1 MNDHGALRSPFASHC
16 PSPLPAMPAMPG
28 NGEFEAC
35 PRGMTTPSEGSRRQQ
50 GGSSALPAPPRSRLF
65 PFFLGTF
72 FLALLLV
79 SGVLPGPHSA
89 AEGLASGPMAPLLP
103 SLPHPVV
110 SSSPGLAATSP
121 GASETASSGVLGLA
135 ASFIGTSSPD
145 QDYSDLFCLHN
156 DSGPGPVL
164 ECHHDDPPLSSPGIS
179 PPFLASV
186 PISPPS
192 LLLRIPSLTGST
204 KKAPSPTLSSPTP
217 PPRGLL
223 V

>member
-16 PSPLPAMPAMPG
+16 PSSLPSMPVMSG
-28 NGEFEAC
+28 KGEPEAC
-35 PRGMTTPSEGSRRQQ
+35 PLGMTTPSEGSRRQQ
-50 GGSSALPAPPRSRLF
+50 GVSSALPAPPRSRLF

-79 SGVLPGPHSA
+79 SGALPGPHSA

-135 ASFIGTSSPD
+135 ASFIGTSPPD
-145 QDYSDLFCLHN
+145 RDYSDLFCLHS

-164 ECHHDDPPLSSPGIS
+164 ECHHDDPPLSPPGIS

-186 PISPPS
+186 QISPPA
-192 LLLRIPSLTGST
+192 LLLPIPSLTGST
-204 KKAPSPTLSSPTP
+204 KKVPSPTLSSPTL
-217 PPRGLL
+217 PPRGRL